1 MELEYAFF
9 ARYVEQASDGTLT
22 IAGADMGRIAV
33 DRFPIV
39 MPSLF
44 AVVKFRP
51 PMQDVLR
58 IKFRIDGP
66 EGVGEVLNSGD
77 WHETIARKEESGASE
92 GGRVVLGLPPFPLPV
107 AGTYQFSFDI
117 EDGPTAKLL
126 LKVVEAKG
134 SGT

>member
-9 ARYVEQASDGTLT
+9 ARFVEQAIDGTLT
-22 IAGADMGRIAV
+22 IVGADMGRIAV

-44 AVVKFRP
+44 VVVKLRP

-66 EGVGEVLNSGD
+66 EGIGEVLNSGD
-77 WHETIARKEESGASE
+77 WQEAIARKEESGASE
-92 GGRVVLGLPPFPLPV
+92 GGRVVLGLPPFSITV
-107 AGTYQFSFDI
+107 AGTYQVCVVI
-117 EDGPTAKLL
+117 EDGATAKLL

-134 SGT
+134 DGS